1 MLGTEFSAIKYEMP
15 YSEPSSLLPTDS
27 RWGQRSAPLRF
38 GSEFSDIRE
47 LRKKMGH
54 LAQKK
59 MYYKKLTLSSL
70 V

>member
-15 YSEPSSLLPTDS
+15 YSEPSSLLPTDL

-47 LRKKMGH
+47 PKKRGSFGST
-54 LAQKK
+54 K
-59 MYYKKLTLSSL
+59 MYYKNIDPI
-70 V
+70 

>member
-47 LRKKMGH
+47 LKKNGSFGS
-54 LAQKK
+54 KK
-59 MYYKKLTLSSL
+59 MYYKNIDPI
-70 V
+70 